1 MRIRVGGAG
10 NKVLQVLEGNA
21 DVYLSLSKR
30 VKYWD
35 TCAGHALVHSRF
47 GLVNDKDG
55 NEITYNPN
63 TKNFSLDNGMI
74 MSRTAGFKHAV
85 WKRLSNW
92 CASNSVEEIE
102 DVKGVKITSK
112 VTSTSHLQF

>member
-1 MRIRVGGAG
+1 
-10 NKVLQVLEGNA
+10 
-21 DVYLSLSKR
+21 

-63 TKNFSLDNGMI
+63 TKSYSLDNGMI
-74 MSRTAGFKHAV
+74 MSRTAGFKHAIE
-85 WKRLSNW
+85 KRLNDW
-92 CASNSVEEIE
+92 CASNSVEEIDE
-102 DVKGVKITSK
+102 IKGVKITEK
-112 VTSTSHLQF
+112 RTSTSHLQF